1 MLPSMQ
7 TRWSHVKLL
16 TAIFRATVKK
26 ITKEVKQG
34 HLIEIFDFHLE
45 DVRLVNFI

>member
-1 MLPSMQ
+1 MED
-7 TRWSHVKLL
+7 WGHCEEN
-16 TAIFRATVKK
+16 
-26 ITKEVKQG
+26 KEVKQG